1 VADTDEGD
9 VVAFKR
15 FLLGGTDYRNERL
28 KIIPSV
34 VEAPYA
40 VKMVAPGKRGEIT
53 VVWLDCAG
61 VPLDRFLCAGIPQL
75 CFDCV

>member
-1 VADTDEGD
+1 
-9 VVAFKR
+9 VAFKR

-28 KIIPSV
+28 KIIPSL

-53 VVWLDCAG
+53 AVWLNYG
-61 VPLDRFLCAGIPQL
+61 LCKLGT
-75 CFDCV
+75 